1 MYSENR
7 HQQLSWENGD
17 SHHLIRFRVDIARSR
32 KTKENIV
39 VKWWLSLFY
48 PIFEHYKYPIVS
60 TDNKSAE
67 IVTKEVER
75 IICA

>member
-1 MYSENR
+1 M
-7 HQQLSWENGD
+7 
-17 SHHLIRFRVDIARSR
+17 
-32 KTKENIV
+32 KTKYKIRSEV
-39 VKWWLSLFY
+39 WLSLFY